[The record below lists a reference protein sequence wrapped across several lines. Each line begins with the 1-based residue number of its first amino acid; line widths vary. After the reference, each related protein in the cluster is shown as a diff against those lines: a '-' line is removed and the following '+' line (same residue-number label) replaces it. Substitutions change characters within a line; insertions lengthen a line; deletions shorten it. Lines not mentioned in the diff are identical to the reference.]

1 MSLSSFQF
9 IDLCS
14 GTGAFNIIL
23 SKYGAKCVFSNDYDK
38 ASEQINNSNNLC
50 DNFICDDINTLDLN
64 KIPKHDILTAGFP
77 CQPFSIAGER
87 KGFEDSRSNVFKTII
102 DILKIHK
109 PKIII
114 LENVKNLKTINNHQ
128 DYNLIKSLLI
138 DLKYFLIDN
147 ILNTAL
153 ISGIPQNRERLYI
166 IGFLDIKIYNNFNLD
181 FPIVKKKNISEFLE
195 KNIPEK
201 YYYTNKYKIYN
212 TLVENVKEHIS
223 KNIVYQYRRTII
235 RQNKNNNVPTLT
247 ANCGTGGHNV
257 PIILDNKGIR
267 KLTPREC
274 FNLQGF
280 PSNYILPDNLSDG
293 KLYKLAGNSITI
305 NVLELIIKKII
316 YAINS

>member
-1 MSLSSFQF
+1 MSLGSFKF

-14 GTGAFNIIL
+14 GTGAFNIVL
-23 SKYGAKCVFSNDYDK
+23 SKYGAECVFSNDYDK
-38 ASEQINNSNNLC
+38 SSEKINNSNKLC
-50 DNFICDDINTLDLN
+50 DNFVYGDINILVLN
-64 KIPKHDILTAGFP
+64 KIPAHDILTAGFP

-87 KGFEDSRSNVFKTII
+87 KGFEDIRSNVFKTILH
-102 DILKIHK
+102 ILKIHK

-114 LENVKNLKTINNHQ
+114 LENVKNLKTINNKQ
-128 DYNLIKSLLI
+128 DYNLIKNSLI
-138 DLKYFLIDN
+138 DLKYFIVDN
-147 ILNTAL
+147 ILNTSL

-166 IGFLDIKIYNNFNLD
+166 IGFLDINIYNNFDLN
-181 FPIVKKKNISEFLE
+181 FPLVNKKNISDFLE
-195 KNIPEK
+195 KDIPDK

-212 TLVENVKEHIS
+212 LLLEYVTEHIS
-223 KNIVYQYRRTII
+223 KNIVYQYRRTLV

-280 PSNYILPDNLSDG
+280 PSNYILPTDLSDG